1 MEDKIGSTKVD
12 KKGYSLLITLTVLD
26 INERLRQVL
35 NINVQKPRSKKLGEV
50 RIYLVKVNSRKLVKS
65 LWNFRILSEAIKDK
79 KLFWLQ
85 NNAKMA
91 KITIWSKK
99 SVIWIF
105 MDKKLSC
112 KIQFLLSKPKSRLWP
127 FKIHIV
133 NLAYT

>member
-12 KKGYSLLITLTVLD
+12 KKGCSLLITLTVLD

-65 LWNFRILSEAIKDK
+65 LRNFRILSEAIKDK
-79 KLFWLQ
+79 KLFSLQ

-91 KITIWSKK
+91 KITI
-99 SVIWIF
+99 
-105 MDKKLSC
+105 
-112 KIQFLLSKPKSRLWP
+112 
-127 FKIHIV
+127 
-133 NLAYT
+133 